1 MNAHT
6 TPSLS
11 RDRSRKKGV
20 QLTESLSV
28 SASVLIGLITNQ
40 AHFDLHWRCKSY
52 LELPPDIMI
61 DPVKS
66 R

>member
-20 QLTESLSV
+20 QLTES
-28 SASVLIGLITNQ
+28 
-40 AHFDLHWRCKSY
+40 
-52 LELPPDIMI
+52 
-61 DPVKS
+61 
-66 R
+66 